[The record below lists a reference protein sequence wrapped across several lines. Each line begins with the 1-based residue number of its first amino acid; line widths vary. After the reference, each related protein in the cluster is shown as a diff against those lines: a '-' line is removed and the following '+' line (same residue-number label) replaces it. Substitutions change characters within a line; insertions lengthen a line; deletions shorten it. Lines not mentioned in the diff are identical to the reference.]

1 MHGRARRRE
10 RRRCRRSARCSLT
23 QLSRLRAADSP
34 PGRGSAPVGPLSYCS
49 AVHNLINIL
58 YLLRRLRSRQ
68 NSAVEPS
75 SRSRAR
81 PATRR
86 CRLHSFTHAPPPGA
100 FAGMQTRHRI
110 ATEYP
115 WRQRLVMRHM
125 LQTRTSSAYG
135 LEARRRTSHRS
146 HSHPRVVPALRAA
159 VGNLAPPTSRRVDL
173 VLVLSQN
180 SFGSS
185 QISSGPLR
193 SPLVLS
199 EVFRVGLEL
208 LLDALEI
215 GLSLVSVNT
224 LL

>member
-1 MHGRARRRE
+1 MLGRLHGRARRRE
-10 RRRCRRSARCSLT
+10 RRRCRALAALT

-58 YLLRRLRSRQ
+58 YILRRLRSRP
-68 NSAVEPS
+68 EPRPVS
-75 SRSRAR
+75 RLRRSRAR

-115 WRQRLVMRHM
+115 WRQRLVMRHV

-159 VGNLAPPTSRRVDL
+159 VGNLAPPGLATCRSRPRPL
-173 VLVLSQN
+173 SELILVLSDLIW
-180 SFGSS
+180 SS
-185 QISSGPLR
+185 QISSRPLR
-193 SPLVLS
+193 SLS
-199 EVFRVGLEL
+199 RRP
-208 LLDALEI
+208 
-215 GLSLVSVNT
+215 
-224 LL
+224 

>member
-1 MHGRARRRE
+1 MPRCVCRVELEGAGPSVHGRARRRE
-10 RRRCRRSARCSLT
+10 RRRCRALAALT

-58 YLLRRLRSRQ
+58 YILRRLRSTTNQ
-68 NSAVEPS
+68 P
-75 SRSRAR
+75 SRAPG
-81 PATRR
+81 PALASAARYRTRR

-115 WRQRLVMRHM
+115 WRQRLVMRHV

-159 VGNLAPPTSRRVDL
+159 VGNLAPPGLATCRSRPRPL
-173 VLVLSQN
+173 SELILVLSDLIW
-180 SFGSS
+180 SS
-185 QISSGPLR
+185 QISSRPLR
-193 SPLVLS
+193 SLS
-199 EVFRVGLEL
+199 RRP
-208 LLDALEI
+208 
-215 GLSLVSVNT
+215 
-224 LL
+224 

>member
-1 MHGRARRRE
+1 M
-10 RRRCRRSARCSLT
+10 
-23 QLSRLRAADSP
+23 RAADSP

-58 YLLRRLRSRQ
+58 YILRRLRSTLRP
-68 NSAVEPS
+68 EPA
-75 SRSRAR
+75 SRAVASAAR
-81 PATRR
+81 YAALPIAQFLPRAVN
-86 CRLHSFTHAPPPGA
+86 APPPGA

-115 WRQRLVMRHM
+115 WRQRLVMRHV

-159 VGNLAPPTSRRVDL
+159 VGNLAPPASRRVDL

-180 SFGSS
+180 SFWSS

>member
-1 MHGRARRRE
+1 MPRCVCRVELEGAGPSGCMAARARRRE
-10 RRRCRRSARCSLT
+10 RRRCRALAALT

-49 AVHNLINIL
+49 VACTIINHIFTV
-58 YLLRRLRSRQ
+58 YITVYILRRLRFTSPC
-68 NSAVEPS
+68 A
-75 SRSRAR
+75 
-81 PATRR
+81 
-86 CRLHSFTHAPPPGA
+86 LHSFTPWTHAHRPPRA

-159 VGNLAPPTSRRVDL
+159 VGNLAPPASRRVDL

-180 SFGSS
+180 SFWSS
-185 QISSGPLR
+185 QISSRPLR
-193 SPLVLS
+193 SLS
-199 EVFRVGLEL
+199 RRP
-208 LLDALEI
+208 
-215 GLSLVSVNT
+215 
-224 LL
+224 